1 MMNWF
6 KRLFRRK
13 ETIEELQTK
22 LMFATL
28 EAKINESCQQ
38 MIIDAFNNSLYATQ
52 EATKAKIQ
60 AEIHR
65 AKATKEFIEACDKL
79 DKDSGAW

>member
-13 ETIEELQTK
+13 ETVEELQTK

-28 EAKINESCQQ
+28 EAKINEACQQ
-38 MIIDAFNNSLYATQ
+38 MIIDTFNHCLYNSQ

-60 AEIHR
+60 AELHR
-65 AKATKEFIEACDKL
+65 DEAEKAKSKAFSRGDYWK
-79 DKDSGAW
+79 